1 MRMKVKSRE
10 FNAIFHLFTK
20 KLYTMIVQRLILKH
34 IGVLQK
40 FRVLLA
46 STKQEIG
53 DFVIVPV
60 LKQVIN
66 YNRN

>member
-1 MRMKVKSRE
+1 MPFSM
-10 FNAIFHLFTK
+10 FTK
-20 KLYTMIVQRLILKH
+20 KSYTMIAQRWILKH

-66 YNRN
+66 YIRN